1 MLEPHA
7 EQQEVSMVAEV
18 EQFENLSVCTGC
30 FHHAKDSMDYLELRE
45 KIQTMEMNRIEYE
58 WLKIENLHETMR
70 KTMENRITNTQAIH

>member
-1 MLEPHA
+1 MLEPQA

-30 FHHAKDSMDYLELRE
+30 VQHGKDGMDYLELRE

-58 WLKIENLHETMR
+58 
-70 KTMENRITNTQAIH
+70 